1 MNDAKNKLLVK
12 IATQDKAPGLIAN
25 VYLAGKLNK
34 TARATAVREFTK
46 ATLMNK
52 EAVDF
57 KQTLDSAWKGLQDWW
72 SKDENKAGLATGAL
86 GALSTYGLTGLV
98 PGLKNNTA
106 LRLGVAAAGG
116 YGGFKGG
123 QWGANKLMSDAN
135 AKGQLAQAAIDAQA
149 AKDRESELGAE
160 RARLQDTINAAN
172 ARAEQQAAE
181 IAKIRGTLDTTTS
194 DLDSVRSALGEA
206 NARNTSVQKE
216 LDAANSRNKELTDA
230 GAAENAKYVAAGKAQ
245 EQKRM
250 AESQQLVNAEFNKK
264 LTGFV
269 RSLLQNGPLTAEEG
283 ANQVAALQDR
293 LTNTTDPEQRK
304 LLENAIALI
313 QKNTMTPVSAKP
325 TFTFGG
331 K

>member
-1 MNDAKNKLLVK
+1 
-12 IATQDKAPGLIAN
+12 
-25 VYLAGKLNK
+25 
-34 TARATAVREFTK
+34 
-46 ATLMNK
+46 
-52 EAVDF
+52 
-57 KQTLDSAWKGLQDWW
+57 
-72 SKDENKAGLATGAL
+72 
-86 GALSTYGLTGLV
+86 
-98 PGLKNNTA
+98 
-106 LRLGVAAAGG
+106 
-116 YGGFKGG
+116 
-123 QWGANKLMSDAN
+123 MSDAN